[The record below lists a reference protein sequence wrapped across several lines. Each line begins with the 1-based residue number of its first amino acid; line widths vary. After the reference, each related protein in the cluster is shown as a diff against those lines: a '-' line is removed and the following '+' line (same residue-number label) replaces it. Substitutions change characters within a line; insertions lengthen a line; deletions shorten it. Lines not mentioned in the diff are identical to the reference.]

1 MQALAD
7 YHCTQPVACTAT
19 LLPNESVDLSLNSP
33 YVYTFIFL
41 HHPGEEDILEV
52 KVTSSYENSENSM
65 TEAAALS
72 LPSLY
77 ITGFVFYR
85 LYRLN
90 QNGRSW
96 FDALPSHKWEEE

>member
-1 MQALAD
+1 
-7 YHCTQPVACTAT
+7 
-19 LLPNESVDLSLNSP
+19 
-33 YVYTFIFL
+33 
-41 HHPGEEDILEV
+41 
-52 KVTSSYENSENSM
+52 M